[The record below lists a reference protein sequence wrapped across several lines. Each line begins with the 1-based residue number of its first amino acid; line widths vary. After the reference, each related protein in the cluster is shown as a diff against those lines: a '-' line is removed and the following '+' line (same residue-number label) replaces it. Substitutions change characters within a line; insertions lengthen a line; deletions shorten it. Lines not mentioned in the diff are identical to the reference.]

1 MAVQEI
7 DLAQVVGLSLYVALT
22 ATILSSLIGLPLGAV
37 LALKRFRGRWL
48 MKTGVYTLFALPAV
62 VAGLVIYTLLS
73 RSGPLG
79 ILGWLF
85 TPIGMVVAESFLV
98 LPLVT
103 GLTMSAVSD
112 VDENVRLTIK
122 TLGANDLQ
130 LGLKVLREARY
141 GIVGAVMVAF
151 GRAISE
157 VGAVWIV
164 GGNIAGSTQVI
175 TTAIV
180 QRTQMGDLSTAF
192 ELAAILLAIA
202 FVVFFILRKLQER
215 A

>member
-22 ATILSSLIGLPLGAV
+22 ATILSSLIGLPLGAI
-37 LALKRFRGRWL
+37 LALKKFRGRWL

-79 ILGWLF
+79 FLGWLF

>member
-1 MAVQEI
+1 MANEL
-7 DLAQVVGLSLYVALT
+7 DLAQVVGLSLYVAVT
-22 ATILSSLIGLPLGAV
+22 ATLLSSLVGLPLGSL
-37 LALKRFRGRWL
+37 LALKRFRGKWL

-62 VAGLVIYTLLS
+62 VAGLIVYALLS

-79 ILGWLF
+79 FLGWLF
-85 TPIGMVVAESFLV
+85 TPIGMVVAESLLIF
-98 LPLVT
+98 PLIT

-112 VDENVRLTIK
+112 VDENVRLTMR
-122 TLGANDLQ
+122 TLGASDMQ
-130 LGLKVLREARY
+130 LALGVMKEARF
-141 GIVGAVMVAF
+141 GIFGAVMVGF

-180 QRTQMGDLSTAF
+180 QRVQMGDLSTAF
-192 ELAAILLAIA
+192 ALAGILLTIA
-202 FVVFFILRKLQER
+202 FVVFLVIRKIQER
-215 A
+215 T